1 LAYRFAPAAG
11 GIVQR
16 RHGRPTVD
24 CAAVDFE
31 LSADQEALRDA
42 ARQVLD
48 RHASIERVRRIVGAG
63 EPGAG
68 AEGAVDDYDRELW
81 AVMVD
86 QGWPAVEEPDT
97 TGGLGLG
104 TVELV
109 VLCEEIGRTVA
120 PTPFV
125 GHSLALHALRQA
137 AALAGPRSDGHDDIT
152 AWADRLASGESLA
165 CLAFAPT
172 ADGGGEAAAEGV
184 IERVA
189 LTCRPEPTLY
199 ASLADVAVVVTDN
212 ALFAF
217 GLPEGRPRAQPAMDR
232 TRSLAWLRPEGT
244 PALRIGGPDSARRV
258 LDRAATAVAAELL
271 GAADRV
277 LAMTVAYAGERVQ
290 FGHPIGSFQA
300 VKHRLADAVVDVE
313 GMRSCVYYAAWCL
326 AAGHPDASLAASSAK
341 AWCSDAARRVMAS
354 GLQVHGGIGFTW
366 EHDLHL
372 FVKRAELDEVTFGDA
387 DFHRDRLATLLAT
400 RPEGAPALF

>member
-1 LAYRFAPAAG
+1 M
-11 GIVQR
+11 
-16 RHGRPTVD
+16 
-24 CAAVDFE
+24 DFE

-48 RHASIERVRRIVGAG
+48 RHSSMERVRRIVGPG
-63 EPGAG
+63 ESGAG
-68 AEGAVDDYDRELW
+68 VEGAVDDYDRELW
-81 AVMVD
+81 AVMVE

-109 VLCEEIGRTVA
+109 VLCEEIGRVVA
-120 PTPFV
+120 PTPFL

-137 AALAGPRSDGHDDIT
+137 AALSGSGSDGRDRIT
-152 AWADRLASGESLA
+152 AWADRLASGDSVA
-165 CLAFAPT
+165 CLAFAP
-172 ADGGGEAAAEGV
+172 ADDTGRGRADDGV
-184 IERVA
+184 VEPVA

-199 ASLADVAVVVTDN
+199 ASLADVAVVVTGD
-212 ALFAF
+212 ALYAF
-217 GLPEGRPRAQPAMDR
+217 ELSDTRPPAQPAMDR

-244 PALRIGGPDSARRV
+244 PALRIGGPESARRV

-271 GAADRV
+271 GAADRA
-277 LAMTVAYAGERVQ
+277 LAMSVAYASERVQ

-300 VKHRLADAVVDVE
+300 VKHRLADALVDTE

-326 AAGHPDASLAASSAK
+326 TAGHPDASLAASSAK
-341 AWCSDAARRVMAS
+341 AWSSDASRRVMAS
-354 GLQVHGGIGFTW
+354 ALQVHGGIGFTW

-372 FVKRAELDEVTFGDA
+372 FVKRAQLDAVTFGHA
-387 DFHRDRLATLLAT
+387 DFHRDRLASLLER

>member
-1 LAYRFAPAAG
+1 
-11 GIVQR
+11 
-16 RHGRPTVD
+16 
-24 CAAVDFE
+24 VDFE
-31 LSADQEALRDA
+31 LSVDQEALRDA

-48 RHASIERVRRIVGAG
+48 RYSSTERVRRIVGPG

-68 AEGAVDDYDRELW
+68 TEGAVHDYDRELW
-81 AVMVD
+81 AVMVE
-86 QGWPAVEEPDT
+86 QGWPAVEEPGT

-109 VLCEEIGRTVA
+109 VLCEEIGRAVA

-137 AALAGPRSDGHDDIT
+137 AELARPGSDGHDQIT
-152 AWADRLASGESLA
+152 AWADRLAAGDSVA
-165 CLAFAPT
+165 CLGFAPT
-172 ADGGGEAAAEGV
+172 ADVGGRPAGGHGDEGT

-189 LTCRPEPTLY
+189 LTCGPEPTLY
-199 ASLADVAVVVTDN
+199 ASLADVAVVVAGD

-217 GLPEGRPRAQPAMDR
+217 DLSDTRPPAQPAMDR
-232 TRSLAWLRPEGT
+232 TRSVAWLRPEGT
-244 PALRIGGPDSARRV
+244 QALRIGGTDSAARV
-258 LDRAATAVAAELL
+258 LDRAATAVSAELL
-271 GAADRV
+271 GAADRA
-277 LAMTVAYAGERVQ
+277 LAMSVAYASERVQ

-300 VKHRLADAVVDVE
+300 VKHRLADALVDVE

-341 AWCSDAARRVMAS
+341 AWSSDASRRIMAS
-354 GLQVHGGIGFTW
+354 ALQVHGGIGFTW

-372 FVKRAELDEVTFGDA
+372 FVKRAQLDAVTFGDA